1 MAKLPFVDLPA
12 IRAKE
17 ALHWGNR
24 PRALQILRKAV
35 ETGKAGK
42 ETLELVEYLST
53 AKRGRQP
60 FGRKHLWYLI
70 GQRNEE
76 LADAGWTY
84 DTRIEELKSF
94 GLATRE
100 DIAKALATYARA
112 MEEIRAIEEEERAA
126 DLNTRHRGKN
136 TQP

>member
-12 IRAKE
+12 IWAKE
-17 ALHWGNR
+17 ALHWGER
-24 PRALQILRKAV
+24 ERSLQILRKAV

-42 ETLELVEYLST
+42 ETLELLQYLLT

-76 LADAGWTY
+76 LTDAGWAY
-84 DTRIEELKSF
+84 DARIEDLKSF
-94 GLATRE
+94 GLASRE
-100 DIAKALATYARA
+100 DIAKALSKYAKVMA
-112 MEEIRAIEEEERAA
+112 EVRAIEEAER
-126 DLNTRHRGKN
+126 G
-136 TQP
+136 